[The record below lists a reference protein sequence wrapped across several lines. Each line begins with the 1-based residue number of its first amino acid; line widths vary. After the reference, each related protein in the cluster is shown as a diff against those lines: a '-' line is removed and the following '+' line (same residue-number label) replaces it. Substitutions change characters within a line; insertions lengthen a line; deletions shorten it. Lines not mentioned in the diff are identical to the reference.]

1 MMTSTPA
8 DAVPWK
14 RTAAIFLSS
23 QAVSLFGSSLVQ
35 YALLW
40 YITLETKSGTML
52 TLYIVCGFLPTFFL
66 SPFGGVWAD
75 RYDRKRLIILSD
87 GLIALVTLALA
98 VSFLRYGGDTA
109 LIMLAAALRAAGA
122 AVQMPAVGA
131 ILPQFVP
138 PEHLTRVNSIS
149 ATIQAVIG
157 LVSPIVSGALISLWP
172 MHYLFAVDVVT
183 AAAAIAVLALLFRVP
198 PHAKAAR
205 AQTTTYFA
213 DMALGLRYIRE
224 HRYLISF
231 FTFIG
236 LLLFLIAPAAFLT
249 PLQVVRSFG
258 GEVWRLTAIE
268 IAFSAGMIAG
278 GAWLGHWGGF
288 ANRMHTML
296 LSAAVMGICTAAL
309 GLTGNFWLYLSF
321 MTVFGVVIPLLNTPS
336 AVLLQEHVEN
346 DYLGRVFSVNTMLFT
361 SVMPIGML
369 VFGPMAEAVPIER
382 ILIVTGALILL
393 TAAVALRSRT
403 LIGAGLP
410 VTLPEPPAKA

>member
-1 MMTSTPA
+1 M
-8 DAVPWK
+8 WK
-14 RTAAIFLSS
+14 RNTIIFLSS

-75 RYDRKRLIILSD
+75 RYDRKRLIILAD
-87 GLIALVTLALA
+87 GLIALVTLALGI
-98 VSFLRYGGDTA
+98 SFLTSGGSTS

-149 ATIQAVIG
+149 GTIQAVIS
-157 LVSPIVSGALISLWP
+157 LVSPIVSGALISVLP

-198 PHAKAAR
+198 PHER
-205 AQTTTYFA
+205 AERTMTTSYLD
-213 DMALGLRYIRE
+213 DMRLGVRYIRD

-236 LLLFLIAPAAFLT
+236 VLLFLISPAAFLT
-249 PLQVVRSFG
+249 PLQVVRTFG
-258 GEVWRLTAIE
+258 SDVWRLTAIE
-268 IAFSAGMIAG
+268 IAFSVGMIAG
-278 GAWLGHWGGF
+278 GALMGFWGGF
-288 ANRMHTML
+288 TNRMHTML
-296 LSAAVMGICTAAL
+296 LSAGVMGICTVAL
-309 GLTGNFWLYLSF
+309 GVTGDFWLYLSF
-321 MTVFGVVIPLLNTPS
+321 MAVFGIFIPLLNTPS
-336 AVLLQEHVEN
+336 AVLLQEHVESE
-346 DYLGRVFSVNTMLFT
+346 YLGRVFSVNTMLFT
-361 SVMPIGML
+361 SIMPLGML
-369 VFGPMAEAVPIER
+369 LFGPMAEVVSVEL
-382 ILIVTGALILL
+382 ILIVTGTLIL
-393 TAAVALRSRT
+393 AAALLAFRNAT
-403 LIGAGLP
+403 LLGAGVP
-410 VTLPEPPAKA
+410 IKPPQQETPTS

>member
-1 MMTSTPA
+1 M
-8 DAVPWK
+8 WK
-14 RTAAIFLSS
+14 RNTIIFLSS

-75 RYDRKRLIILSD
+75 RYDRKRLIILAD

-98 VSFLRYGGDTA
+98 VSFLTGGGSTS

-138 PEHLTRVNSIS
+138 AEHLTRVNSI
-149 ATIQAVIG
+149 AGTIHAVIA
-157 LVSPIVSGALISLWP
+157 LVSPIVSGALLSIWP

-198 PHAKAAR
+198 PHER
-205 AQTTTYFA
+205 AVQERTTSYLD
-213 DMALGLRYIRE
+213 DMRLGVRYIRD
-224 HRYLISF
+224 HQYLIAF

-236 LLLFLIAPAAFLT
+236 VLLFLISPAAFLT
-249 PLQVVRSFG
+249 PLQVVRTFG
-258 GEVWRLTAIE
+258 ADVWRLTAIE
-268 IAFSAGMIAG
+268 IAFSVGMIAG
-278 GAWLGHWGGF
+278 GALMGFWGGF
-288 ANRMHTML
+288 NNRMHTML
-296 LSAAVMGICTAAL
+296 LSAAVMGVCTVAL
-309 GLTGNFWLYLSF
+309 GVTGNFWLYLAF
-321 MTVFGVVIPLLNTPS
+321 MALFGIFIPLLNTPS
-336 AVLLQEHVEN
+336 AVLLQEHVES

-361 SVMPIGML
+361 SVMPLGML
-369 VFGPMAEAVPIER
+369 LFGPMAEVVSVEL
-382 ILIVTGALILL
+382 ILIVTGTLIL
-393 TAAVALRSRT
+393 ASALLAFRNTT
-403 LIGAGLP
+403 LISAGIP
-410 VTLPEPPAKA
+410 AAPTPESPGHGVIS